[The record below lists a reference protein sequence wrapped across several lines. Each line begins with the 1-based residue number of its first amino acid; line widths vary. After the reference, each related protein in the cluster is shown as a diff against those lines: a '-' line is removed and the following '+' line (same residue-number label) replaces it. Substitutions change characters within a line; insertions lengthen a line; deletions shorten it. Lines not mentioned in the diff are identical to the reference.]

1 MSGRDLIKE
10 LGLKHLSD
18 KEVKAV
24 EVALNSADR
33 RWSIAY
39 WTVKNRPRRR
49 KRTTLVLGST
59 FP

>member
-33 RWSIAY
+33 RWSIA
-39 WTVKNRPRRR
+39 
-49 KRTTLVLGST
+49 
-59 FP
+59 